1 MACKSACVRALT
13 DLTAAREEEDYVLM
27 RPMDTNNP
35 PYVARMERM
44 ESDECDGCRWIR
56 SGAAEPHMK
65 GGGDH

>member
-1 MACKSACVRALT
+1 M
-13 DLTAAREEEDYVLM
+13 TAAREEEDYVLM

-56 SGAAEPHMK
+56 SGAAEPHVK